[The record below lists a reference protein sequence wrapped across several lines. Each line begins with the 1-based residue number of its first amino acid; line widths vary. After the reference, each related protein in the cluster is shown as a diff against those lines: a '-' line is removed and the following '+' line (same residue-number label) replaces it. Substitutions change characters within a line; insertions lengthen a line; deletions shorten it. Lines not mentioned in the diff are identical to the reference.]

1 VTTGGSLENQELM
14 PQGKNLSVQRCA
26 SSKSLSNR
34 RKERENDCQ
43 HGIGNLYP
51 APHKFNWFNQNGVFG
66 RDSFTVHAA
75 EEEADA
81 TAVWH
86 FLA

>member
-1 VTTGGSLENQELM
+1 LVTE
-14 PQGKNLSVQRCA
+14 GKYFGVQCRTR
-26 SSKSLSNR
+26 LNGLPNR
-34 RKERENDCQ
+34 RKERENDRR